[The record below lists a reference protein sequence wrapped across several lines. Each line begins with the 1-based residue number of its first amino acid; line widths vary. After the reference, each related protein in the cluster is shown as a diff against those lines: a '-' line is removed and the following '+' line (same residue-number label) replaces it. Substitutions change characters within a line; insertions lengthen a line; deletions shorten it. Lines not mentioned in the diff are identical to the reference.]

1 MRKNNRRSLA
11 EVGTTTISY
20 NITARSDVSQNI
32 QDKLNDAVVSGFY
45 LDSINWYGNDEF
57 SINGY
62 PSTVYGNFSTTNI
75 QVGFP
80 VRGPTLRPSSPVSN
94 VTDSTPLMPTND
106 RSSNGSSDSNKG
118 KNQKFDHSICTLK
131 FDVLRSMNSM
141 SSNIII
147 SKKLVYDLI
156 YHYHY

>member
-20 NITARSDVSQNI
+20 NITARSDLSQSI
-32 QDKLNDAVVSGFY
+32 QDILNDAVVSGFY
-45 LDSINWYGNDEF
+45 LDSINWYGSDEF
-57 SINGY
+57 RFIGY

-80 VRGPTLRPSSPVSN
+80 VSGPTLRPSSPV
-94 VTDSTPLMPTND
+94 PTND

-118 KNQKFDHSICTLK
+118 KNQKFDNSICTSK

-141 SSNIII
+141 TSNIII
-147 SKKLVYDLI
+147 AKNLVYDLI
-156 YHYHY
+156 HHHHY

>member
-32 QDKLNDAVVSGFY
+32 QDTLNNAVVGIDYLFY
-45 LDSINWYGNDEF
+45 INWYGSDEF

-62 PSTVYGNFSTTNI
+62 PSTVYGNYSTTNI

-80 VRGPTLRPSSPVSN
+80 VRGPTLRP
-94 VTDSTPLMPTND
+94 TMGPTSRPAGYQACD
-106 RSSNGSSDSNKG
+106 
-118 KNQKFDHSICTLK
+118 
-131 FDVLRSMNSM
+131 
-141 SSNIII
+141 II
-147 SKKLVYDLI
+147 S
-156 YHYHY
+156 

>member
-45 LDSINWYGNDEF
+45 LDSIIWYGSDEF
-57 SINGY
+57 RFTGY

-80 VRGPTLRPSSPVSN
+80 VSGPTLRP
-94 VTDSTPLMPTND
+94 TMGPTSRPAGD
-106 RSSNGSSDSNKG
+106 QACD
-118 KNQKFDHSICTLK
+118 
-131 FDVLRSMNSM
+131 
-141 SSNIII
+141 II
-147 SKKLVYDLI
+147 S
-156 YHYHY
+156 

>member
-20 NITARSDVSQNI
+20 NITARSDLSQSI
-32 QDKLNDAVVSGFY
+32 QDILNNAVVSGFY
-45 LDSINWYGNDEF
+45 LDSINWYGSDEF
-57 SINGY
+57 RFIGY

-80 VRGPTLRPSSPVSN
+80 VSGPTLRPSSPV
-94 VTDSTPLMPTND
+94 PTND

-118 KNQKFDHSICTLK
+118 KNQKFEYSICASK
-131 FDVLRSMNSM
+131 VDVPRSMNSM

-147 SKKLVYDLI
+147 SNLVYDLI

>member
-32 QDKLNDAVVSGFY
+32 QDTLNNAVVGIDYLFY
-45 LDSINWYGNDEF
+45 INWYGSDEF

-62 PSTVYGNFSTTNI
+62 PFTVYGNFSTSNI

-80 VRGPTLRPSSPVSN
+80 VRGPTSRPTMGPTLRP
-94 VTDSTPLMPTND
+94 TMGPTSRPAGYQACD
-106 RSSNGSSDSNKG
+106 ITS
-118 KNQKFDHSICTLK
+118 
-131 FDVLRSMNSM
+131 
-141 SSNIII
+141 
-147 SKKLVYDLI
+147 
-156 YHYHY
+156 